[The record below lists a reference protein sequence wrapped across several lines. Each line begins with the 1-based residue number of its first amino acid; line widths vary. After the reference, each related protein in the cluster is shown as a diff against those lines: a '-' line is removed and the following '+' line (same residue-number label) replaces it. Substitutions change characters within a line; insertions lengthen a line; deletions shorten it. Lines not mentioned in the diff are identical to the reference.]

1 MKTYMPQPTRFYPR
15 QRFFTLF
22 LLISLSL
29 MLSVS
34 TTDAQT
40 KTTSLVDKLATEYV
54 TDSRNHAVTIGIIRN
69 GKTEVFTF
77 GEIEKGKGLK
87 PKPEAVFEL
96 GTVSEVFTTSLLA
109 LLESEG
115 KISSLDAVG
124 DVLKGKVRVPYYQRI
139 ICSPPQAMPP
149 LTLEGT
155 TPYKGNICYPDPN
168 DAPQMMVLCDL
179 ATHSAGLP
187 SEPPSKLLTAKNPYA
202 NFTADKLSRYVGN
215 LPVNQAFGYKY
226 NQSLIGMALLGQAL
240 SVKSGKTYEALLKER
255 ILTPLSMT
263 HTFITPTAEQT
274 PFYLMGHTAKGKLT
288 NHRDY
293 NALAP
298 AAGIRSSVPDLL
310 HFLEANL
317 ATNNATEK
325 GDKTF
330 NIALGETHI
339 PRLFPDP
346 ANFTYM
352 IGWGW
357 ISKSLTEK
365 SKKRVYWRCSE
376 QGGFASFVGFIK
388 ENSVGVVILSNSANR
403 VDNMGIKILE
413 YLESVPTT
421 VSVN

>member
-1 MKTYMPQPTRFYPR
+1 MKTYMTQPSHYNPS
-15 QRFFTLF
+15 QRLSIQI
-22 LLISLSL
+22 LLVLLSL
-29 MLSVS
+29 IFII
-34 TTDAQT
+34 
-40 KTTSLVDKLATEYV
+40 TTSLRAQSKSPIDKLANEYV
-54 TDSRNHAVTIGIIRN
+54 TDARNHALTIGIIRN

-77 GEIEKGKGLK
+77 GEIEKGKGVK

-96 GTVSEVFTTSLLA
+96 GTVSEIFTTSLLA
-109 LLESEG
+109 ILESEG

-124 DVLKGKVRVPYYQRI
+124 DVLKGKVKVPYYQRI
-139 ICSPPQAMPP
+139 ICNPPQQVMPP

-179 ATHSAGLP
+179 ATHSSGLP
-187 SEPPSKLLTAKNPYA
+187 SEPPATLRNAKNPYV
-202 NFTADKLSRYVGN
+202 NYTAEKLNRYVGN

-226 NQSLIGMALLGQAL
+226 NQSLIGMGLLGQAL
-240 SVKSGKTYEALLKER
+240 SIKSGKTYENLLKEK

-274 PFYLMGHTAKGKLT
+274 ALYLNGHTAKGKLT

-298 AAGIRSSVPDLL
+298 AAGIRASVPDLL
-310 HFLEANL
+310 RFVEANL
-317 ATNNATEK
+317 K
-325 GDKTF
+325 SDKTF

-339 PRLFPDP
+339 PRLFTDP
-346 ANFTYM
+346 ANWKYM

-357 ISKSLTEK
+357 ISHSFSEK

-388 ENSVGVVILSNSANR
+388 DNSIGVVVLSNTANR

-421 VSVN
+421 VSVH

>member
-1 MKTYMPQPTRFYPR
+1 MKIYMPQPIRFYARP
-15 QRFFTLF
+15 RFFTCFFMML
-22 LLISLSL
+22 LSL
-29 MLSVS
+29 ILGVS
-34 TTDAQT
+34 TAKAQT
-40 KTTSLVDKLATEYV
+40 KSASLIDKLAAEYV
-54 TDSRNHAVTIGIIRN
+54 TDPRNHAVTIGIIRN
-69 GKTEVFTF
+69 GKTEIFTF
-77 GEIEKGKGLK
+77 GEIEKGKGVK

-139 ICSPPQAMPP
+139 ICTPPQITPP

-187 SEPPSKLLTAKNPYA
+187 SEPPSKLLNAKNPYA

-240 SVKSGKTYEALLKER
+240 SVKSGKTYETLLKDK

-263 HTFITPTAEQT
+263 HTFITPTAEQA

-288 NHRDY
+288 NHRHY

-310 HFLEANL
+310 RFVEANL
-317 ATNNATEK
+317 AKGSTE
-325 GDKTF
+325 TF

-357 ISKSLTEK
+357 ISKSLTDK